1 MKNILT
7 LNSISPVI
15 NDVFSDDY
23 NVGNDVK
30 KPVGIMLRSFKMHDY
45 ALDKNTVAVAR
56 AGAGVNNIPIEEY
69 AKEGVVVFNTPG
81 ANANAVK
88 ELVICA
94 LLLGSRKIADSLDW
108 VKTLKGQGEE
118 VSKLVEKGKSQ
129 FAGTEIQGKK
139 LGIIGLGAIGALVA
153 NAALALNMEV
163 IGYDPYLS
171 VDAALR
177 LSRHAK
183 VVKDLDELI
192 KSSDY
197 ITLHIPYI
205 ASQNKGFINA
215 EFIGKMKDGA
225 VIVNCARG
233 ELADSN
239 AIIDAINS
247 GKLSRYVTDFPSDEL
262 IGVNNIVCIPHLG
275 ASTEEAENNC
285 AVMAAEQ
292 LVDYIENGNIKNSV
306 NYPSCVM
313 PRTTKYRLVVLHK
326 NIKNILAQITSV
338 VGGEGINI
346 ANLSNQSKGDYA
358 VTILDVE
365 KSVPDSAIAD
375 LSKLAD
381 VIKVRYLAK

>member
-30 KPVGIMLRSFKMHDY
+30 EPVGIMLRSFKMHDY
-45 ALDKNTVAVAR
+45 TLDKNTVAVAR

-88 ELVICA
+88 ELVVCA

-239 AIIDAINS
+239 AIIDAVNS
-247 GKLSRYVTDFPSDEL
+247 GKISRYVTDFPSDEL

-285 AVMAAEQ
+285 AVMAAEE

-313 PRTTKYRLVVLHK
+313 PRTTDFRLVILHK

-365 KSVPDSAIAD
+365 KAVPDSAIAD